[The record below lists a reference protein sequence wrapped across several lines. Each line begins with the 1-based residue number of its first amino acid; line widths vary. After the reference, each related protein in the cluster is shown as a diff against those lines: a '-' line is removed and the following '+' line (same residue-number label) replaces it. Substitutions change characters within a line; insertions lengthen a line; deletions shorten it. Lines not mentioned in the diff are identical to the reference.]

1 MNKIRVY
8 LDNCCY
14 NRPFDDQRQLRVRL
28 ETQAK
33 LYIQEQIRDG
43 KLSLVWS
50 FILVYEISANPFI
63 HRKKQIINME
73 PLAEIY
79 IEANEDIYQK
89 AEEIL
94 VKYKVREK
102 DALHIAAALAGTS
115 DYFITTDD
123 KLIRNCR
130 NIDIINVLDP
140 LDFIKLGE
148 AIHENRS

>member
-1 MNKIRVY
+1 MKRTCVY

-63 HRKKQIINME
+63 RRKTQISNME
-73 PLAEIY
+73 PLAEFY
-79 IEANEDIYQK
+79 IAANEDIYQK

-94 VKYKVREK
+94 AKYEVREK
-102 DALHIAAALAGTS
+102 DSLHISAALAGNA

-130 NIDIINVLDP
+130 NIEIIKVLDP

-148 AIHENRS
+148 AIYENRS